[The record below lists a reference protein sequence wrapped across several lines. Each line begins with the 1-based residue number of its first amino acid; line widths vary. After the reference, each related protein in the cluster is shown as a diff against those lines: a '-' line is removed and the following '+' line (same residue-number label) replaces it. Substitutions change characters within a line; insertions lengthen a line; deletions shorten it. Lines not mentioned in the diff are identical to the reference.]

1 MAYWV
6 RVLASVTVGIGDT
19 NLGANFVKHTSDV
32 LTSSQEMIGRNATRK
47 KKIHMFA
54 VATQ

>member
-32 LTSSQEMIGRNATRK
+32 LTGSQEMKGRNATK
-47 KKIHMFA
+47 KKIHIFA

>member
-1 MAYWV
+1 VAYWV